1 LNLVDLVD
9 DKGLQQ
15 DEWSLTAPRF
25 GKDGQ
30 LQVVGWSGKS
40 GDKKR
45 YVLKCGKCANDSELF
60 GEGYFKSVAGSLNKG
75 HVPCG
80 CSSAPRWTK
89 EQYAILCSRK
99 AKNLGYTFLGFDGEW
114 SGNNTKIKMSCDK
127 HGEWGTG
134 SVSTLVLKNNTCPRC
149 AVDMSTKPDD
159 VMIKSFFT
167 SRAFHPDTKFW
178 RSERKTVQNKK
189 GYWFVD
195 CPECGE
201 IGEANSGDL
210 QQGKRPCACSPM
222 RQKQCY
228 INLISDSFGVVAL
241 KFGVANNS
249 FARVNRQDKVSSYK
263 VTNHCIYEFTT
274 KDSCKQAER
283 DCKKELECGVVLKRD
298 MPDGWSETT
307 WPLNLDKIKQIYKKH
322 GGIEVCHS
330 P

>member
-1 LNLVDLVD
+1 LSKDVIELS
-9 DKGLQQ
+9 Q
-15 DEWSLTAPRF
+15 DTWSLTKPTF
-25 GKDGQ
+25 GEYNQ
-30 LQVVGWSGKS
+30 LEVIGWSGRKKS
-40 GDKKR
+40 G
-45 YVLKCGKCANDSELF
+45 GKYYILNCSICAQDSELF
-60 GEGYFKSVAGSLNKG
+60 KDGKFRSLKSNLLNG
-75 HVPCG
+75 QVPCG
-80 CSSAPRWTK
+80 CSIRPNWSK
-89 EQYAILCSRK
+89 EQFAILCSRK
-99 AKNLGYTFLGFDGEW
+99 AKELGYTFLGFEGEW
-114 SGNNTKIKMSCDK
+114 KGNNTRIKMLCEK
-127 HGEWGTG
+127 HGVWDSGVIASLISG
-134 SVSTLVLKNNTCPRC
+134 CGCSGCCVVGK
-149 AVDMSTKPDD
+149 TKPDA
-159 VMIKSFFT
+159 VMVAEFNKSNG
-167 SRAFHPDTKFW
+167 FHPDTKFW